1 MATYLTRN
9 TINLSSTM
17 SPTEC
22 HVSSIASIV
31 CFFAS
36 HIENNFVEL

>member
-1 MATYLTRN
+1 MATYLTCN

-17 SPTEC
+17 SPTVCYE
-22 HVSSIASIV
+22 SSIASTV